1 MKLRTFTAILI
12 LILFASPF
20 SVFAQQD
27 TLSWSHVIDQPWIK
41 PARLDSLAGV
51 HPRMLLDSARVEI
64 LKAKIVSSH
73 QFIWDVVKGKADSYL
88 SSNPRNN
95 PGDEDETRAD
105 GDAIPWIALAYLM
118 TGDAKYLNKA
128 VNWMTTVCNYPE
140 WDGNQSLGA
149 GHCLMG
155 VSLGYDWVYNFM
167 TSSQRLMIRDR
178 LSYFAPAMASNPQHK
193 ERYLSNH
200 CQVEYVGLAA
210 AGFALYDEVTEAENW
225 LRQAYNIFNEAF
237 QICGNDGSSTEGHQY
252 YGLMTEFQMHFDKM
266 AKELLGRNFY
276 QESEWLKNLGNFILY
291 CTLPDFT
298 ADKCVMRYGDTTGD
312 DYQGHGPIYQLLN
325 IANEYRNP
333 YFQWLALEM
342 SNRRIGVTDRMGWAS
357 LLWYDETVPSTPPYS
372 LPMFQHFED
381 TGWITS
387 RSNWGSDA
395 IMIGFKC
402 GPFHGHAVQ
411 ELYNNMTSYHGIVN
425 GHGHPD
431 VNHFNI
437 YAYGKWLA
445 KDDGY
450 SKPKWTKYHNTIIV
464 NGYGQ
469 LGEGTTWFDR
479 GAVFNSKATS
489 RIIKAESNSA
499 LDYIIGDAQNIFKP
513 AAGLQKFFRHFV
525 YVKPNIIL
533 ILDELK
539 ANQPS
544 KFEWLMHTDGMIA
557 KRETNKYKITHNDV
571 AMDIDFLL
579 PEAIADNSEAKLLK
593 ISPSDSVAEMLILAA
608 MHIRKANDSSAIFQ
622 LISQQDSIL
631 HIEISIGTD
640 RKSVPMKLVSEE
652 DLVGVVEQE
661 VKVSQLPESFYLCQN
676 YPNPFNP
683 ITTIQYWLPI
693 TEKVHLRI
701 YNLLGQQIRTLVSG
715 VQNAGSYKIEWDGS
729 NETGQP
735 MASGIYLCQLGSDN
749 FASVRK
755 MILWK

>member
-1 MKLRTFTAILI
+1 MKIIGVAFIFVAAIS
-12 LILFASPF
+12 ASPF

-27 TLSWSHVIDQPWIK
+27 TLSWSHVINQPWTK
-41 PARLDSLAGV
+41 PARLDSFAGI

-64 LKAKIVSSH
+64 LKAKIGTSH
-73 QFIWDVVKGKADSYL
+73 QFIWDVVRGKADSHL
-88 SSNPRNN
+88 SSNPRSN
-95 PGDEDETRAD
+95 PGEEDDTRAD

-118 TGDAKYLNKA
+118 TGDVKYLNKA

-140 WDGNQSLGA
+140 WDGNHSLGA

-155 VSLGYDWVYNFM
+155 VSLGYDWVYNSM
-167 TSSQRLMIRDR
+167 TSSQRQTIRDR

-200 CQVEYVGLAA
+200 CQVEYAGLAA
-210 AGFALYDEVTEAENW
+210 AGFALYDEITEAENW
-225 LRQAYNIFNEAF
+225 LREAYNIFNKAF
-237 QICGNDGSSTEGHQY
+237 QLCGNDGSSTEGHQY

-276 QESEWLKNLGNFILY
+276 EESEWLKNMGNFILY
-291 CTLPDFT
+291 CTLPDFISG
-298 ADKCVMRYGDTTGD
+298 KCVMRYGDTTGD
-312 DYQGHGPIYQLLN
+312 DYHGHGPIYQLLN
-325 IANEYRNP
+325 VASEYRNP

-342 SNRRIGVTDRMGWAS
+342 FDRGIGVTDRMGWAS
-357 LLWYDETVPSTPPYS
+357 LLWYDETIPSTPPDI
-372 LPMFQHFED
+372 LPIFRHFED

-387 RSNWGSDA
+387 RSDWGSDA

-411 ELYNNMTSYHGIVN
+411 ELYNNMISYHGIVN

-450 SKPKWTKYHNTIIV
+450 SRPKWTNYHNTIIV
-464 NGYGQ
+464 NGHGQ

-479 GAVFNSKATS
+479 GAVFNAKATS
-489 RIIKAESNSA
+489 RIIKAASDSA
-499 LDYIIGDAQNIFKP
+499 LDYIIGDAQNIYKP

-525 YVKPNIIL
+525 YVKPNIIF

-544 KFEWLMHTDGMIA
+544 KFEWLMHTDGGIT
-557 KRETNKYKITHNDV
+557 KRETNKYTITNGDV
-571 AMDIDFLL
+571 VMDIDFLL
-579 PEAIADNSEAKLLK
+579 PEAITDNNEARLLK
-593 ISPSDSVAEMLILAA
+593 IFPSDSVAEALILAA
-608 MHIRKANDSSAIFQ
+608 MHIRKTDDPSATFQ
-622 LISQQDSIL
+622 LSSQQDSTL
-631 HIEISIGTD
+631 HIEISIGTE
-640 RKSVPMKLVSEE
+640 RKSVTMKLVSEE
-652 DLVGVVEQE
+652 DLVGVIEQE
-661 VKVSQLPESFYLCQN
+661 KKASPLPESFQLCQN

-683 ITTIQYWLPI
+683 ITTIQYWIPR
-693 TEKVHLRI
+693 TDKVTLKI
-701 YNLLGQQIRTLVSG
+701 YDLLGQEVLTLVNS
-715 VQNAGSYKIEWDGS
+715 VQPTGSYEISWDGK
-729 NETGQP
+729 NKMDQP
-735 MASGIYLCQLGSDN
+735 VANGIYLYRLRSDN
-749 FASVRK
+749 FVKVRK
-755 MILWK
+755 MILLR